1 MARSKR
7 SIVSGTEC
15 LLCTDTKLGSAAHTP
30 ECITMKANIADA
42 KMALFNIA
50 IARSSEGSLKDRIR

>member
-1 MARSKR
+1 
-7 SIVSGTEC
+7 
-15 LLCTDTKLGSAAHTP
+15 
-30 ECITMKANIADA
+30 MKANIADA